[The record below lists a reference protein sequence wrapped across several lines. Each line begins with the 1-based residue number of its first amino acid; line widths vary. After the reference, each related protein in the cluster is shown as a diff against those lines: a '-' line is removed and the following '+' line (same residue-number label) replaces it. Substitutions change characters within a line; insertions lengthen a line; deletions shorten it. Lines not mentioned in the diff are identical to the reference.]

1 MTDLKPCPIE
11 GDGMAFDDIIL
22 HIGIRMAIRC
32 KQRMLYHPVSIIPE
46 RFGLNPRC
54 FWNGYKEGEE

>member
-1 MTDLKPCPIE
+1 MT
-11 GDGMAFDDIIL
+11 FDDIIL

-46 RFGLNPRC
+46 RCGLDPRC
-54 FWNGYKEGEE
+54 FWNGYKEETE